1 MGLVIS
7 LTIER
12 PAHSPFG
19 QDFWRTRLGV
29 TDERVA
35 SWMMVRMSTA
45 NSLHEILDLVAKKM
59 QLDFEESARIEH
71 RGSKGT
77 VRERD
82 IQRTF
87 LEKYLPGVARVT
99 GSGEL
104 VSTDGQVSGQC
115 DLMIVD
121 VETPP
126 LWKKEDYAII
136 PVECCYVVVEVK
148 SELTAGELKKSW
160 AASKKVKSLPRTA
173 YLPPISPISMTR
185 NAYGR
190 EWPHAFPV
198 RHIVFGYEGATLDT
212 LAKEMSVL
220 AQQDADPWVGIDAV
234 CVLNRGVVSWQNTS
248 TGAFFER
255 QTGSMAFTSPTTP
268 GNVLLFMLTSLND
281 LLATARYNE
290 KFNIK
295 GYIAQS
301 LGQVATR
308 WRDGVEYEAI
318 PVGNDQ
324 TLVRPKPEQP

>member
-1 MGLVIS
+1 MRQWWRPLSSDVPTRAFG
-7 LTIER
+7 ER
-12 PAHSPFG
+12 ATP
-19 QDFWRTRLGV
+19 WI
-29 TDERVA
+29 
-35 SWMMVRMSTA
+35 MVRMSTA

-87 LEKYLPGVARVT
+87 LEKYLPGVAQVT

-104 VSTDGQVSGQC
+104 VSSDGQVSGQC

-121 VETPP
+121 AETPP
-126 LWKKEDYAII
+126 LWKKEDYAIV

-148 SELTAGELKKSW
+148 SDLTAGELKKSW
-160 AASKKVKSLPRTA
+160 AAAKKVKLLPRTA

-185 NAYGR
+185 TAYGR
-190 EWPHAFPV
+190 QWPHALPV
-198 RHIVFGYEGATLDT
+198 RHIVFGYDGATLDT

-220 AQQDADPWVGIDAV
+220 AQQDAAPWIGIDAV
-234 CVLNRGVVSWQNTS
+234 CVLNRGIVSWQNMS
-248 TGAFFER
+248 TGAVFER
-255 QTGSMAFTSPTTP
+255 QVGSMAFASPTTP
-268 GNVLLFMLTSLND
+268 GNVLLFMMTSLNEI
-281 LLATARYNE
+281 LAMARYNE

-295 GYIAQS
+295 DYVAHS

-308 WRDGVEYEAI
+308 WQDGLEYEAI
-318 PVGNDQ
+318 PLGGDRVF
-324 TLVRPKPEQP
+324 VRQKLGQQ